1 MRVAVIS
8 DVHSNLHALNE
19 VRRAIELEEV
29 DSVVCA
35 GDLVG
40 YGALPNECCR
50 VVEEL
55 AGEIVLGN
63 HDLSA
68 LSRDTTM
75 MNAYAAEAA
84 LWTSEEMDERTR
96 RFLSSMGTERRFM
109 CDDKSVA
116 MFHGSP
122 RDVSEY
128 VYEEEVT
135 EKLLDLAM
143 ADIVIL
149 GHTHIPYIKS
159 FGDRFVLNPGAVG
172 QPRDGD
178 RRASF
183 AVMDSQ
189 TGEGI
194 IRRVEYDIES
204 AAAAIESAGLPS
216 MLAERLFSGL

>member
-1 MRVAVIS
+1 M
-8 DVHSNLHALNE
+8 
-19 VRRAIELEEV
+19 
-29 DSVVCA
+29 
-35 GDLVG
+35 
-40 YGALPNECCR
+40 
-50 VVEEL
+50 
-55 AGEIVLGN
+55 
-63 HDLSA
+63 
-68 LSRDTTM
+68 T
-75 MNAYAAEAA
+75 
-84 LWTSEEMDERTR
+84 
-96 RFLSSMGTERRFM
+96 
-109 CDDKSVA
+109 KSVA

-204 AAAAIESAGLPS
+204 AAAAIELAGLPS